1 MQAVNK
7 RSTAGIAA
15 GLMAVAL
22 GGFQA
27 TALAQGAANFPTKPV
42 RFILAFGA
50 PGGAP
55 DVTARLIQPKLT
67 EAWGQ
72 QIIIDGRSGAGGILG
87 TEAASKAAPD
97 GYSYLITSPAH
108 AINPALYSK
117 LPYDPVADFIPMSV
131 LVDVPN
137 IVIVHPSVPART
149 VKELIAHARANPGK
163 LNYGS
168 AGTGSS
174 QHLAGELFSK
184 MAGVKMIHIPYK
196 SGPAAVTDL
205 VAGLVQLTFGSSSAL
220 PMVRAGKLQALAVTT
235 PQRVSSLADL
245 PTVSEA
251 ALPGYAASAWY
262 IMLAPAKTPKAMM
275 DKVQAEVVRALKMPD
290 VKEKLAIASI
300 EVVGTGPAEAE
311 SFLKSEL
318 AKWAVIVKES
328 GAKVE

>member
-7 RSTAGIAA
+7 RSAA
-15 GLMAVAL
+15 GLMAGVMAVAL

-27 TALAQGAANFPTKPV
+27 TALAQANFPTKPV

-184 MAGVKMIHIPYK
+184 MAGVKMTHVPYK
-196 SGPAAVTDL
+196 GGAAVVTDL
-205 VAGLVQLTFGSSSAL
+205 LGGQLQLTFGSSTSL
-220 PMVRAGKLQALAVTT
+220 PSVRAGKLVALGVTT
-235 PQRVSSLADL
+235 LRRDPNMPDL
-245 PTVSEA
+245 PTIAEA
-251 ALPGYAASAWY
+251 ALPGYEAAAWY
-262 IMLAPAKTPKAMM
+262 VLLGPAKTPRPIV
-275 DKVQAEVVRALKMPD
+275 DKLYGEVQRIFRMPD
-290 VKEKLAIASI
+290 IREKLAFVSMQP
-300 EVVGTGPAEAE
+300 VVSTPDELAA
-311 SFLKSEL
+311 FLKREL
-318 AKWAVIVKES
+318 AKWSVIVKES
-328 GAKVE
+328 GAKAEG